1 LHSYALFF
9 DVRDSTGDGN
19 GSIVTLTVT
28 ALLLLV
34 ALASIEAPPQSAPAD
49 RHAMDESIGSLV
61 KSFRGVIGVAAID
74 LDNREEL
81 AFNADTRFPTAS
93 TIKTA
98 VMLEAYHQIAEGSL
112 TLDTLLTLR
121 DAEKVG
127 GSGVLR
133 QLHDGLPL
141 KVSDLIYLMIALS
154 DNTATNMLV
163 NRLGTARIDD
173 RLASYGFKETRIFR
187 PTFRDG
193 RADVLPELEK
203 EFGLGMTTPRE
214 MARLM
219 ALIADRKAVS
229 APASEAMIATLG
241 KQQDRNM
248 IPRLL
253 PSDDSLRIG
262 NKTGTDEEK
271 QPGANGVRGQVRSD
285 AAIVTGPN
293 LRYVIAIYTRQ
304 VQDTRWTIDND
315 ALVTGA
321 RISRLVYDYFSKGRS
336 QSR

>member
-1 LHSYALFF
+1 M
-9 DVRDSTGDGN
+9 
-19 GSIVTLTVT
+19 TLTVT
-28 ALLLLV
+28 ALLLLA
-34 ALASIEAPPQSAPAD
+34 ALASIAAPPQSAPAG

-61 KSFRGVIGVAAID
+61 KAFRGVIGVAAID
-74 LDNREEL
+74 LDTREEL

-112 TLDTLLTLR
+112 TLDSEITLR
-121 DAEKVG
+121 GAEKVG

-133 QLHDGLPL
+133 QLHDGLAF
-141 KVSDLIYLMIALS
+141 KVSDLLYLMIAFS

-219 ALIADRKAVS
+219 AAHRRQESGQRGGVGGDDRHARQAAGPRHDSASPAVGRQ
-229 APASEAMIATLG
+229 PANW
-241 KQQDRNM
+241 QQDGNRRGEAARRERRARSGPLRRRHRDRSESAVRASRSTPARCKTRGGRSTM
-248 IPRLL
+248 TRWSLARVYHGWYTTISAKDARRPAEHIH
-253 PSDDSLRIG
+253 DSLRM
-262 NKTGTDEEK
+262 
-271 QPGANGVRGQVRSD
+271 P
-285 AAIVTGPN
+285 
-293 LRYVIAIYTRQ
+293 
-304 VQDTRWTIDND
+304 
-315 ALVTGA
+315 
-321 RISRLVYDYFSKGRS
+321 
-336 QSR
+336 